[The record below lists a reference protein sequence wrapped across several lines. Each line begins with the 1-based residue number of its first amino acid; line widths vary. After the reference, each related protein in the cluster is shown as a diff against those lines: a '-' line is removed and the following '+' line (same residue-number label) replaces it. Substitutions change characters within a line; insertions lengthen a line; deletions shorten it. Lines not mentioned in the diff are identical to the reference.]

1 MKQIIFIISRYFII
15 FFSVYFSMYQ
25 YSGNISSSCVRCS
38 YTEDVFTYS
47 LVSTLILIPIFIFF
61 RNYIFNMIIVFT
73 IIIIFNNYIVF
84 SDRVSGWST
93 YSLIEELSSILYD
106 SFPYLIIDT
115 ILIFNLI
122 KQYLSTN
129 NP

>member
-1 MKQIIFIISRYFII
+1 MKQIIFIISIYFII

-61 RNYIFNMIIVFT
+61 RNYIFN
-73 IIIIFNNYIVF
+73 NYIVF

>member
-1 MKQIIFIISRYFII
+1 
-15 FFSVYFSMYQ
+15 MYQ

-47 LVSTLILIPIFIFF
+47 LVSTLILIPIF
-61 RNYIFNMIIVFT
+61 IFNMIIVFT